1 MSHYLGIDIGAS
13 TVKVVL
19 LDAKRQSLDRALG
32 PAGYGAQDVACRLV
46 ETILTRQSIRRGDI
60 SFAVVTGYGRV
71 RFTEADAEVSEISCH
86 ARAVH
91 HLCHDARTVMD
102 IGGQDSKVIRL
113 TSSGTVADFAMND
126 KCAAGTGRFL
136 EVMAAAL
143 GVTVED
149 LGGISQRSNAPV
161 TMSST
166 CTVFAESE
174 VISQISQGAS
184 RENIAAGLHQA
195 IAARVLGLAG
205 RVGVSSPILLTGGV
219 AHNSGVVS
227 ALENQAGMPIIVP
240 SFPQFAGALGAAL
253 FAADRVRA
261 EFVESKGKD
270 HGSESGS
277 Q

>member
-19 LDAKRQSLDRALG
+19 LDEKRQSLGRALG
-32 PAGYGAQDVACRLV
+32 PAGYGAQDLAHHLV
-46 ETILTRQSIRRGDI
+46 ETVLTRQSIQRRDI

-71 RFTEADAEVSEISCH
+71 RFTEADAEISEVSCH
-86 ARAVH
+86 VRAVH

-136 EVMAAAL
+136 EVMAATL

-149 LGGISQRSNAPV
+149 MGGISQRSTAPV
-161 TMSST
+161 TISST

-184 RENIAAGLHQA
+184 RENIAAGLHTA
-195 IAARVLGLAG
+195 IAARALGLAG
-205 RVGVSSPILLTGGV
+205 RVGVSSPVLLTGGV
-219 AHNSGVVS
+219 AHNSGVVL
-227 ALENQAGMPIIVP
+227 ALEKRAGVPIIVP

-253 FAADRVRA
+253 IAADRVRA
-261 EFVESKGKD
+261 ELVESKEK
-270 HGSESGS
+270 EYGS
-277 Q
+277 QFGSR